1 MWYNSVRMEN
11 KKGGMAMKKI
21 VWLLIFLAGISG
33 AAYLGSLS
41 NALANWPHPPMPLP
55 YPNPPHPNP
64 LPDPRPR

>member
-1 MWYNSVRMEN
+1 
-11 KKGGMAMKKI
+11 MKKI